1 MKYTLNFALKLEQ
14 DNSSIVYNS
23 EGFTEKPIP
32 ISVPEIVTIFEHFI
46 ETFDE
51 VGIIEKPN
59 TKIPI
64 RGENKGTKVDHKE
77 KLSDSKSVTLDPPL
91 KGLSGKAY
99 ICKSKELD
107 EAILEKFYTDLI
119 EYFQI
124 CCSKISP
131 DNFLSEEINSDIS
144 GLREVIELRNYLA
157 KYTKSKQ
164 KKYQDG
170 YLYIAAM

>member
-1 MKYTLNFALKLEQ
+1 M
-14 DNSSIVYNS
+14 
-23 EGFTEKPIP
+23 
-32 ISVPEIVTIFEHFI
+32 FEHFI
-46 ETFDE
+46 ETCDE

-64 RGENKGTKVDHKE
+64 REENKGTKVAYKQ
-77 KLSDSKSVTLDPPL
+77 KLSDSKSITLDPPL
-91 KGLSGKAY
+91 KELSGKAY

-107 EAILEKFYTDLI
+107 EAILEKFCTELTK
-119 EYFQI
+119 YFQI